1 MANLFSVRTNAHNKP
16 APGSKPDRSQ
26 TTNRIDASFRKR
38 PTGRVDH
45 IGANHKTCHCR
56 LLKNTGGTKERSKTM
71 GL

>member
-1 MANLFSVRTNAHNKP
+1 MRKTNLRPVQNQTGLKYE
-16 APGSKPDRSQ
+16 PDISGVMG
-26 TTNRIDASFRKR
+26 R

-56 LLKNTGGTKERSKTM
+56 FGNITGGTIERSKTM

>member
-1 MANLFSVRTNAHNKP
+1 MRKPGLRPVRNQTGQKLRTGNKQRL
-16 APGSKPDRSQ
+16 K
-26 TTNRIDASFRKR
+26 KR

-56 LLKNTGGTKERSKTM
+56 AQEPGGTKERSKTM